1 MLTQKQEDAMI
12 VVPAKI
18 SAILQREPF
27 MLYNNV
33 DHRIPDPVKKLRI
46 VCPQN
51 FDFFRYRR
59 RLQLQRNNYLQRT
72 TPNKNQYLPR
82 NVVITT
88 TAPQV

>member
-1 MLTQKQEDAMI
+1 MLTQKQNDAMI
-12 VVPAKI
+12 VVLAKI

-33 DHRIPDPVKKLRI
+33 DHRLPDPVKKLRI

-59 RLQLQRNNYLQRT
+59 DFNFKEIIICRELHQIRISTFQET
-72 TPNKNQYLPR
+72 
-82 NVVITT
+82 
-88 TAPQV
+88 